1 MLRNFLMKIFTNPR
15 QEFIFFLLLFFVINI
30 LQGVFTDLLEDEAYY
45 WVWSLDLDFGYF
57 DHPPLVALWIKI
69 SDIFFNGEIGL
80 RFMSAISFSLMLW
93 VIWKTIDFKDKWE
106 HVTLFFLLIVSMA
119 MLQVFGFI
127 TTPDTPLLLFTAL
140 FLLAYKRFLSL
151 ESFLNIFFLGF
162 AMAGMLYS
170 KYHGVLVIGF
180 VVISN
185 WKLLVNRKFWLAG
198 AFGLFLFIPHLLW
211 QYDNDFPSFLYH
223 LKERGR
229 DPYTIMNT
237 LLHLVNM
244 LAVVGITFPVIYYAF
259 FKQKAQNQFE
269 LSLRYIIYGFFV
281 FFLFSTYKSQPQAQW
296 VIIILIPLILI
307 TFQFFVTNQK
317 ARKWL
322 WILGCIQLAIL
333 LVARVFLASPKISP
347 LTLEPH
353 LAKQWIPQLKKNTE
367 AKPIV
372 FVNSYSKASIY
383 RFYTGIK
390 THSYS
395 VLRGRKSQYNLKDF
409 EAEIQGENVY
419 SASTFIKD
427 QPKLAKK
434 NNLYIY
440 GKPISDYSTFE
451 KVQCTIEND
460 QFLIQNGK
468 NEFQFRMK
476 NTYAKNITFEQV
488 KFIGVFQGFRNKII
502 ARVPLDIK
510 FPETLG
516 PNQEIVLNASFEAPE
531 LDSENE
537 LSFRVALEFYD
548 LLGGYQ
554 GNKIPVSFQY
564 LTDTK

>member
-15 QEFIFFLLLFFVINI
+15 QQFIFFLLLFFVINI
-30 LQGVFTDLLEDEAYY
+30 LQGAFTGLLGDEAYY
-45 WVWSLDLDFGYF
+45 WVWSLDLAFGYF
-57 DHPPLVALWIKI
+57 DHPPLVALWIRL
-69 SDIFFNGEIGL
+69 SDLFFSGEIGI

-93 VIWKTIDFKDKWE
+93 VIWLTIDLKDKWQ

-140 FLLAYKRFLSL
+140 FLLAYKRFLSSG
-151 ESFLNIFFLGF
+151 SFINVIFLGF
-162 AMAGMLYS
+162 AMVGMMYS

-185 WKLLVNRKFWLAG
+185 WKLLKNKKFWLAG
-198 AFGLFLFIPHLLW
+198 VFGLVLFIPHLIW
-211 QYDNDFPSFLYH
+211 QYDNDFPSFIYH

-229 DPYTIMNT
+229 DPYTILNT
-237 LLHLVNM
+237 LLHVVNM

-296 VIIILIPLILI
+296 VVIILIPLILI
-307 TFQFFVTNQK
+307 TFQFFVKNQK

-322 WILGCIQLAIL
+322 TILGCTQLGIL
-333 LVARVFLASPKISP
+333 LIARVFLASPQISP
-347 LTLEPH
+347 IILETHIPE
-353 LAKQWIPQLKKNTE
+353 KWIPELKKNTE
-367 AKPIV
+367 EKPVV
-372 FVNSYSKASIY
+372 FVNSYSNASIY

-395 VLRGRKSQYNLKDF
+395 ILRGRKSQYFLNDF
-409 EAEIQGENVY
+409 ETNVQGENVY
-419 SASTFIKD
+419 VATYFNKD
-427 QPKLAKK
+427 LPKLANK
-434 NNLYIY
+434 NNTLIY
-440 GKPISDYSTFE
+440 GKPVSDYNTFE
-451 KVQCTIEND
+451 KVKCNIEKD
-460 QFLIQNGK
+460 QFLIKKGR
-468 NEFQFRMK
+468 NEFQFRLR
-476 NTYAKNITFEQV
+476 NTYAKNITFGQV

-516 PNQEIVLNASFEAPE
+516 AQQEIVLNASFEAPQ

-554 GNKIPVSFQY
+554 GNKIPVSFEY